1 MIFKQLLEYQCHEGM
16 PCSENKV
23 WFAMRATYGRNMDVK
38 KKLDEAGFESFV
50 PMRYVVVMD
59 KRARRIKKFVP
70 VVRDLI
76 FIHTTMASI
85 LALKQ
90 QHESLRNIYI
100 PAEEGKKR
108 IVVISDEQ
116 MENFMKVTRTLSDGL
131 LFFTPDEV
139 NLSKGVRVRI
149 HGGQFDGLEGTFVKV
164 KGVRDRRVV
173 VELSGVI
180 VVATCALKC
189 DLIEVLTPTQ
199 EQ

>member
-1 MIFKQLLEYQCHEGM
+1 M

-50 PMRYVVVMD
+50 PMRYVVVLD
-59 KRARRIKKFVP
+59 RRARRIKKCVP

-76 FIHTTMASI
+76 FIHTTMAEM
-85 LALKQ
+85 LDLKQ
-90 QHESLRNIYI
+90 KHESLRNIYI
-100 PAEEGKKR
+100 PTEEGRKR
-108 IVVISDEQ
+108 IVVISDGQ
-116 MENFMKVTRTLSDGL
+116 MENFMKVTATLSDGL

-139 NLSKGVRVRI
+139 NLSRGVRVRV

-164 KGVRDRRVV
+164 KGAREKRVV

>member
-1 MIFKQLLEYQCHEGM
+1 
-16 PCSENKV
+16 
-23 WFAMRATYGRNMDVK
+23 
-38 KKLDEAGFESFV
+38 
-50 PMRYVVVMD
+50 MRYVVVMD

-76 FIHTTMASI
+76 FIHTTMASM

-100 PAEEGKKR
+100 PTEEGKKR

>member
-1 MIFKQLLEYQCHEGM
+1 M

-59 KRARRIKKFVP
+59 KHARRIKKFVP

-76 FIHTTMASI
+76 FIHTTMASM

-108 IVVISDEQ
+108 IVIISDEQ

>member
-1 MIFKQLLEYQCHEGM
+1 M

-38 KKLDEAGFESFV
+38 KKLDEGGFESFV
-50 PMRYVVVMD
+50 PMRYVVVQD

-76 FIHTTMASI
+76 FIHTTMTTM

-90 QHESLRNIYI
+90 AHESLRNIYI
-100 PAEEGKKR
+100 PTEEGRKR
-108 IVVISDEQ
+108 IVIISDAQ
-116 MENFMKVTRTLSDGL
+116 MESFMKVTSTLSDGL

-139 NLSKGVRVRI
+139 NLARGVRVRI

-164 KGVRDRRVV
+164 KGAREKRVV

>member
-1 MIFKQLLEYQCHEGM
+1 MIFKQLLEYQCHKGM

-76 FIHTTMASI
+76 FIHTTMASM

-100 PAEEGKKR
+100 PTEEGKKR

>member
-1 MIFKQLLEYQCHEGM
+1 
-16 PCSENKV
+16 
-23 WFAMRATYGRNMDVK
+23 
-38 KKLDEAGFESFV
+38 
-50 PMRYVVVMD
+50 MRYVVVMD

-76 FIHTTMASI
+76 FIHTTMASM

-100 PAEEGKKR
+100 PTEEGKKR

-164 KGVRDRRVV
+164 KGARDKRVV
-173 VELSGVI
+173 VEVSGVI
-180 VVATCALKC
+180 VVATCSLKC
-189 DLIEVLTPTQ
+189 DLIEVLKD
-199 EQ
+199 